1 MKMIGILMIS
11 LVVMMSSSAF
21 AQSEI
26 TREQFAEI
34 HQHGDASR
42 NQIRQI
48 VESLCN
54 EHNVE
59 DREKKI
65 DEYMRSQ
72 YDKDLF
78 DCYYEVAKKYLT
90 VDDYKYYVGRKN
102 DPAIRLA
109 SEHQAKLKKMTI
121 DSMAVFIDLAE
132 QVISDGQSTVVEY
145 ECPKSYRAKWEKYN
159 SENDAIRKSVF
170 SLIKQTTGSNMDE
183 DEMIQIFIPCV
194 SAKVCNWAYKILTE
208 KDLDIFIK
216 EKKSP
221 SHQHIMQYRQAMVK
235 SPDDNIGTAIMKK
248 IMAYFGIEE

>member
-1 MKMIGILMIS
+1 MKMISVLMIS

-170 SLIKQTTGSNMDE
+170 C
-183 DEMIQIFIPCV
+183 PCF
-194 SAKVCNWAYKILTE
+194 L
-208 KDLDIFIK
+208 
-216 EKKSP
+216 
-221 SHQHIMQYRQAMVK
+221 
-235 SPDDNIGTAIMKK
+235 
-248 IMAYFGIEE
+248 

>member
-1 MKMIGILMIS
+1 MIGILIIS

-90 VDDYKYYVGRKN
+90 VDDYK
-102 DPAIRLA
+102 
-109 SEHQAKLKKMTI
+109 
-121 DSMAVFIDLAE
+121 
-132 QVISDGQSTVVEY
+132 
-145 ECPKSYRAKWEKYN
+145 
-159 SENDAIRKSVF
+159 
-170 SLIKQTTGSNMDE
+170 
-183 DEMIQIFIPCV
+183 
-194 SAKVCNWAYKILTE
+194 
-208 KDLDIFIK
+208 
-216 EKKSP
+216 
-221 SHQHIMQYRQAMVK
+221 
-235 SPDDNIGTAIMKK
+235 
-248 IMAYFGIEE
+248 